1 MVGVNSQ
8 RILVD
13 VDGTLC
19 FNLPRL
25 CEFVELEY
33 GVEITQEEITEWS
46 FQFEEAG
53 VGIETVITRLFE
65 ERPEWFLTDL
75 DPVPGAKQ
83 ALDALA
89 AAGHEI
95 QIVTHRPAETHHL
108 TQQWLDSH
116 GMYYDGYVADVPD
129 NKAAVTGDVLIDDF
143 HGNVADAV
151 DAGMHGVLF
160 DRPYTERV
168 GHEQATRVST
178 WADVLDTFGIG
189 SAGVEQAK

>member
-1 MVGVNSQ
+1 MVGAASQ

-33 GVEITQEEITEWS
+33 GVEIAREEITDWS
-46 FQFEEAG
+46 FRFEEAG
-53 VGIETVITRLFE
+53 VGIEEVITRLFE
-65 ERPEWFLTDL
+65 ERPQWFLSDL

-108 TQQWLDSH
+108 TQRWLDEQ
-116 GMYYDGYVADVPD
+116 GMHYDGYVEDVPA
-129 NKAAVTGDVLIDDF
+129 NKAEVSGDVLVDDF
-143 HGNVADAV
+143 HGHVADAV

-160 DRPYTERV
+160 DRPYTESV
-168 GHEQATRVST
+168 GHEQAIRVST
-178 WADVLDTFGIG
+178 WTDVLD
-189 SAGVEQAK
+189 ALGVDADLD

>member
-1 MVGVNSQ
+1 MVNTESQ

-33 GVEITQEEITEWS
+33 GVEITPEEITDWS
-46 FQFEEAG
+46 FQFEAAG

-65 ERPEWFLTDL
+65 ERPEWFLSDL
-75 DPVPGAKQ
+75 EPVPGARL

-108 TQQWLDSH
+108 TQQWLDSQ
-116 GMYYDGYVADVPD
+116 GMYYDGYVEDVPA
-129 NKAAVTGDVLIDDF
+129 NKAEVTGDVLVDDF
-143 HGNVADAV
+143 HGHVADAV
-151 DAGMHGVLF
+151 DAGMDGLLF
-160 DRPYTERV
+160 DRPYTESV
-168 GHEQATRVST
+168 GHEQAIRVST
-178 WADVLDTFGIG
+178 WTDVLDAFSID
-189 SAGVEQAK
+189 ANRPV